1 LNRYLTINKLY
12 KEHFVVQD
20 KINAVVDYLNTV
32 ETRCTLN
39 AAAEAIG
46 ITSQALKKQL
56 GDPRPE
62 ISWLVSP
69 TTGEPINF
77 ADSDKHP
84 QLYRTKRMITSAKVL
99 QRNLGL

>member
-1 LNRYLTINKLY
+1 MQ
-12 KEHFVVQD
+12 E
-20 KINAVVDYLNTV
+20 KITAVVDYLNEV
-32 ETRCTLN
+32 QTRCTLS

-56 GDPRPE
+56 GEPRPE
-62 ISWLVSP
+62 VSWLVSP
-69 TTGEPINF
+69 TTGEPINY

-84 QLYRTKRMITSAKVL
+84 ELYRTKRMITSAKVL

>member
-1 LNRYLTINKLY
+1 M
-12 KEHFVVQD
+12 QD
-20 KINAVVDYLNTV
+20 KITAVVDYLNTV
-32 ETRCTLN
+32 ETRCTLS

-56 GDPRPE
+56 GEPRPE
-62 ISWLVSP
+62 VSWLVSP
-69 TTGEPINF
+69 TTGEPIDY
-77 ADSDKHP
+77 AESDKHP